1 MLSKA
6 NIRAAA
12 VEEREIAREQ
22 REQARDERE
31 IQKYKEEREARLAE
45 EARQHEYHLARM
57 AQLQSGLAASASQ
70 ATATAAS
77 ADVLGEPLPPSV
89 KSLELRLPGVTKRD
103 YLDIFKGTFDPVNLA
118 RLRVYT
124 ARIEIADKTRI
135 ENGILVTR
143 RAKADR

>member
-1 MLSKA
+1 MPSEA
-6 NIRAAA
+6 DIHAAA

-70 ATATAAS
+70 ATATAAI
-77 ADVLGEPLPPSV
+77 ADVLSEPLPSSI
-89 KSLELRLPGVTKRD
+89 KLLKFRLSGVTKRD
-103 YLDIFKGTFDPVNLA
+103 YLDIFKGIFDLVNLA
-118 RLRVYT
+118 HF
-124 ARIEIADKTRI
+124 
-135 ENGILVTR
+135 
-143 RAKADR
+143 